1 MNMEGMME
9 MKDNVRCPNL
19 QGSPKGA
26 ICSVL
31 NRFIRDI
38 EDTDIRFC
46 MGRRYEVCYIYVLSL
61 RDMALN
67 SIGEGI
73 ESETAS

>member
-1 MNMEGMME
+1 M
-9 MKDNVRCPNL
+9 
-19 QGSPKGA
+19 
-26 ICSVL
+26 
-31 NRFIRDI
+31 